1 MRWPGSSSY
10 IGRGRL
16 RQSPPLIRHAIFA
29 FLAAGLCGCSGPS
42 LPISESA
49 VDHSLITGGIE
60 KVSSKQ
66 PRKVAQSDWKTV
78 RRGIAEAVS
87 DPALNRSLEWR
98 NPETGTTGTLMVL
111 DTVTATND
119 PKCRNFQ
126 TTVNDVRGI
135 RHYRGEAC
143 EMADGRWELF
153 GVLAD
158 DSKLL

>member
-1 MRWPGSSSY
+1 MHWSGSSY
-10 IGRGRL
+10 IGEGRL
-16 RQSPPLIRHAIFA
+16 RQSPPLVRPATIAL
-29 FLAAGLCGCSGPS
+29 LAAALCGCSG
-42 LPISESA
+42 LGMPIGESA
-49 VDHSLITGGIE
+49 VDRSLSTGGIE

-78 RRGIAEAVS
+78 RRGIARAAS
-87 DPALNRSLEWR
+87 DPALNRTLEWR
-98 NPETGTTGTLMVL
+98 NPETGTTGTLTVL
-111 DTVTATND
+111 DAVTATND

>member
-1 MRWPGSSSY
+1 MRWSGSVY
-10 IGRGRL
+10 IGEGRW
-16 RQSPPLIRHAIFA
+16 RQSPALLRQTTIAL
-29 FLAAGLCGCSGPS
+29 LAAALCGCSGLG
-42 LPISESA
+42 LPIGEPA
-49 VDHSLITGGIE
+49 VDRSLSTGGIE

-78 RRGIAEAVS
+78 RLAIAKAAS
-87 DPALNRSLEWR
+87 DTALKGALEWR
-98 NPETGTTGTLMVL
+98 NAETGTTGTLTVL

-143 EMADGRWELF
+143 EIADGDWELF

>member
-1 MRWPGSSSY
+1 MGRPGSSY
-10 IGRGRL
+10 NGEGRL
-16 RQSPPLIRHAIFA
+16 RQPPPRVRPTTIV
-29 FLAAGLCGCSGPS
+29 FLAVALYGCSGVG
-42 LPISESA
+42 LPIGEPA
-49 VDHSLITGGIE
+49 VDRSLSTGGIE
-60 KVSSKQ
+60 KASSKQ
-66 PRKVAQSDWKTV
+66 PRRVAQSDWKTV
-78 RRGIAEAVS
+78 RRGIARATS
-87 DPALNRSLEWR
+87 DPALNRTLDWR
-98 NPETGTTGTLMVL
+98 NPETGTTGTLTVL

-143 EMADGRWELF
+143 EIADGRWELF